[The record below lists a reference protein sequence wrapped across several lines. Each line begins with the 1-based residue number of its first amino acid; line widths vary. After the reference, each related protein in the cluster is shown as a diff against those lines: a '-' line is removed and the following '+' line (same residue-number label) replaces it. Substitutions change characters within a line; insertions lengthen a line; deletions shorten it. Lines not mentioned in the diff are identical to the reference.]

1 MASNGRIKGITL
13 TIGGDTQ
20 GLEKALSNVNKNINT
35 TQSALKDVERLLK
48 IDPANTELLAQKQ
61 RLLTVAIG
69 ETKEKLWAMKEAS
82 EQASQ
87 ALARGEITQNQ
98 YDALQRE
105 IIATEN
111 TLKELEKQANTSENA
126 LGELGEQ
133 AGISEDA
140 LKKLNE
146 KVDDSAQSFERLSQ
160 TGENLKNVGAT
171 IESVGQQ
178 IMPVSKTVANLG
190 VEAVKAAADF
200 DSAMSKVSAIS
211 GASAEDLEKLSNK
224 AREMGKKTK
233 FSASEAAEAM
243 NYMAMAGWKTGH
255 MLDGIDGVM
264 NLAAASGEDL
274 ATTSD
279 ILTDAMTAF
288 GIKVNESTNGVK
300 NAIHVSDVMAAAMAN
315 ANTDVSLMGE
325 GFKYCSS
332 VAGALGFSLED
343 TTEAIGLMSNA
354 SVKGSMS
361 GTAMR
366 KVMLALAEDVELSGK
381 EIGNLTIKTKDSN
394 GKMKDLGQ
402 ILKECRFAFSKMS
415 ESEQAANAEALVG
428 KNAVSGFLAAMNAA
442 PEDINK
448 LRGAIEN
455 CDGAAEN
462 MATIMQDNLNGQI
475 TTLKSK
481 LSELAIAFG
490 NILMPAIR
498 KVTEIVGNLIDWFNG
513 LSPKM
518 KTIIVVI
525 GVIVAALGPA
535 LVIIGKIVWSI
546 GQVMTIIP
554 GIVTA
559 LKGVKTAITVVTT
572 AVKAFSAALIANPIA
587 LIIAGIT
594 ALVAAFVYFW
604 NTSEEFRQFWIDLWE
619 GIKETAKAVWEGI
632 KDFFVSA
639 WEGIKSAAQSIW
651 NGIKD
656 FFASIWNGI
665 KSLAQSIWNG
675 IKDFFASIWN
685 GIKTTAQSIWNGIKG
700 FFVSIWNGI
709 KSTAQSIWNGVKD
722 FFKSTWEDIK
732 STAQNVWGKVE
743 GFLTST
749 WQSLKTKTESTWN
762 TIKESSTSVWGSIK
776 TSIGSIVQRMGSS
789 ISEHIGNLKNKIS
802 EIWNGV
808 RQSTTATWNNL
819 VAGVRAALGNLAPNV
834 REGFQEAIEFITSL
848 PSKAIQWGRD
858 FVVGLINGIK
868 QKINAVLEP
877 VREIANKI
885 RGFLHFSRPDEGPLR
900 DYETWMPDFMKG
912 LAQGIKNNQ
921 RLVTDA
927 VNELS
932 KNMSIH
938 GNVSLIGQAN
948 EQNDSGNGM
957 SEMLAV
963 IKQYLP
969 YLAESKDIVLDTGE
983 TIGAFGPKLNREF
996 QRIDMREKGR

>member
-1 MASNGRIKGITL
+1 MASNRIKGITL

-48 IDPANTELLAQKQ
+48 IDPTNTELLAQKQ
-61 RLLTVAIG
+61 RLLTIAIG
-69 ETKEKLWAMKEAS
+69 ETKEKLWAMKEAG
-82 EQASQ
+82 EQASE

-111 TLKELEKQANTSENA
+111 TLKELEIQAGTSENA
-126 LGELGEQ
+126 LGELGGQ

-146 KVDDSAQSFERLSQ
+146 KVDDSAQAFERLSQ
-160 TGENLKNVGAT
+160 IGENLKDVGAT

-200 DSAMSKVSAIS
+200 DSAMSKVAAIS
-211 GASAEDLEKLSNK
+211 GASAEDLEELSNK
-224 AREMGKKTK
+224 AREMGAKTK

-243 NYMAMAGWKTGH
+243 NYMAMAGWKTGD

-288 GIKVNESTNGVK
+288 GIKVDESTNGVK
-300 NAIHVSDVMAAAMAN
+300 NATHVADVMAAAMSN

-366 KVMLALAEDVELSGK
+366 KVMLALAGDVELSGK
-381 EIGNLTIKTKDSN
+381 EIGNLTIQTKDSN
-394 GKMKDLGQ
+394 GKMKGLNQ

-455 CDGAAEN
+455 CDGSAEN

-481 LSELAIAFG
+481 LSELAITFG

-513 LSPKM
+513 LSPTM
-518 KTIIVVI
+518 KTIIAVI

-535 LVIIGKIVWSI
+535 LVIIGKVVWSI

-559 LKGVKTAITVVTT
+559 LKGVKTVITVVVT
-572 AVKAFSAALIANPIA
+572 AVKAFNAALLANPIV
-587 LIIAGIT
+587 LIIAGIA

-619 GIKETAKAVWEGI
+619 DIKETAKAIWEGI

-639 WEGIKSAAQSIW
+639 WEGIKSTAQSIW

-685 GIKTTAQSIWNGIKG
+685 GIK
-700 FFVSIWNGI
+700 
-709 KSTAQSIWNGVKD
+709 STAQSIWNGVKD
-722 FFKSTWEDIK
+722 FFKSTWEGIK
-732 STAQNVWGKVE
+732 STAQNIWGKVE
-743 GFLTST
+743 DFFTST
-749 WQSLKTKTESTWN
+749 WQNIKTKTESTWN
-762 TIKESSTSVWGSIK
+762 TIKESSSSVWGGIK
-776 TSIGSIVQRMGSS
+776 TNVGSIVQKMGAG
-789 ISEHIGNLKNKIS
+789 ISEHIGNLKNKIGG
-802 EIWNGV
+802 IWNEV
-808 RQSTTATWNNL
+808 RQATTATWNNL
-819 VAGVRAALGNLAPNV
+819 VAGVRVALGNLEPNV
-834 REGFQEAIEFITSL
+834 REGFQETIEFITSL
-848 PSKAIQWGRD
+848 PSKAIEWGRD

-868 QKINAVLEP
+868 QKINAILEP
-877 VREIANKI
+877 VREIGNKI
-885 RGFLHFSRPDEGPLR
+885 RRFLHFSRPDEGPLR
-900 DYETWMPDFMKG
+900 DYETWMPDFVKG

-921 RLVTDA
+921 GLVTDA

-932 KNMSIH
+932 KSMSIH
-938 GNVSLIGQAN
+938 GSLSLVGGQSS
-948 EQNDSGNGM
+948 EQNDSRNGI
-957 SEMLAV
+957 SEMLTV
-963 IKQYLP
+963 MKQYLP
-969 YLAESKDIVLDTGE
+969 YLAENKDIVLDTGE
-983 TIGAFGPKLNREF
+983 TIGALGPRLNREF